1 MSELY
6 SIVDSAIDQAFVN
19 DRYVLNL
26 YEYFRINE
34 AKRNDATEFINSQT
48 ASSVSE
54 LIEELTEYLAGGNQ
68 QLIEAYKHVSKP
80 KARKIRDYLDNILI
94 DAKRYEDDRKP
105 GRKKGSK
112 NKKRKQTKDKY
123 MK

>member
-80 KARKIRDYLDNILI
+80 KARKIRDYLDNILM

-112 NKKRKQTKDKY
+112 NKKRKQTATK
-123 MK
+123 

>member
-1 MSELY
+1 MNEIY
-6 SIVDSAIDQAFVN
+6 SIVDKAIDQSFAN
-19 DRYVLNL
+19 DRYVLDL
-26 YEYFRINE
+26 YDYFRINE
-34 AKRNDATEFINSQT
+34 AKRNDATEFIQSRT
-48 ASSVSE
+48 ALSLNE

-80 KARKIRDYLDNILI
+80 KARKIRDYLDKILL

-112 NKKRKQTKDKY
+112 NKKRRQTATK
-123 MK
+123 